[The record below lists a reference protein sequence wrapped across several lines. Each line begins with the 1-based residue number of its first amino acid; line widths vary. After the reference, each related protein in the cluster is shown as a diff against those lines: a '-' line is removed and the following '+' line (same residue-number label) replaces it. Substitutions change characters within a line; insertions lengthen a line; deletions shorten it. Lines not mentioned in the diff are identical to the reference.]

1 MQVQQR
7 RERVRVHDPAA
18 PPSPATSMHSTD
30 GGEGQLARPLH
41 PNRKPHSTHL
51 YTKKYLFCT
60 MRDDDNIY
68 KTLRMNTQEKEGIR
82 NLVKSLASE
91 ERIGIDEHVYR
102 GNRAYDRWCINPFQ
116 LFEFL
121 KQILI
126 NPEIKRKEVH
136 NASYFPMR
144 YLCESEL
151 NNFTY
156 PCIIGIN
163 ESDQGFVIV
172 ITLLNRKK
180 TQNKQR

>member
-1 MQVQQR
+1 MQ
-7 RERVRVHDPAA
+7 
-18 PPSPATSMHSTD
+18 
-30 GGEGQLARPLH
+30 
-41 PNRKPHSTHL
+41 K
-51 YTKKYLFCT
+51 
-60 MRDDDNIY
+60 DDSVYRTLWMNIH
-68 KTLRMNTQEKEGIR
+68 EKEEIR

-102 GNRAYDRWCINPFQ
+102 DNRAYDRWGINPFQ
-116 LFEFL
+116 LFDFL
-121 KQILI
+121 KQILT
-126 NPEIKRKEVH
+126 NHEIKRKEVH
-136 NASYFPMR
+136 NTNYFPTR

-151 NNFTY
+151 NDFIY

>member
-1 MQVQQR
+1 MQ
-7 RERVRVHDPAA
+7 
-18 PPSPATSMHSTD
+18 
-30 GGEGQLARPLH
+30 
-41 PNRKPHSTHL
+41 K
-51 YTKKYLFCT
+51 
-60 MRDDDNIY
+60 DDHVY
-68 KTLRMNTQEKEGIR
+68 RTLRMNTQEKEDIR

-91 ERIGIDEHVYR
+91 ECIGIDEHVYR
-102 GNRAYDRWCINPFQ
+102 DNKAYDRWAINSFQ
-116 LFEFL
+116 LFDFL

-136 NASYFPMR
+136 NTNYFPTR
-144 YLCESEL
+144 YLCESES